1 MKEQNDHKFYLV
13 REDILP
19 GAIKKTI
26 RVKNILKHHE
36 AKTINE
42 AVKMVDLSR
51 SAYYKYKDY
60 VFPFQDVTR
69 EKIVTLSLIVY
80 DRPGELVQILDTVAI
95 NNGSIVT
102 INQGIPL
109 QGIADVSL
117 SVETKKMTISVEQLM
132 KILQNLPGVNKVS
145 IIGQE

>member
-1 MKEQNDHKFYLV
+1 MKEQHDHKFYLV

-80 DRPGELVQILDTVAI
+80 DRPGELVQILDIVAI

>member
-1 MKEQNDHKFYLV
+1 MNEQHDHKFYLV

-117 SVETKKMTISVEQLM
+117 SIETKKMTISVEQLM
-132 KILQNLPGVNKVS
+132 KILENLPGVNKVS

>member
-1 MKEQNDHKFYLV
+1 MKEQHDHKFYLV

-80 DRPGELVQILDTVAI
+80 DRPGELVQILDAVAI

>member
-1 MKEQNDHKFYLV
+1 MKEQHDHKFYLV

-36 AKTINE
+36 AKTIIE

>member
-1 MKEQNDHKFYLV
+1 MKEQYDHKFYLV

>member
-1 MKEQNDHKFYLV
+1 MKEQHDHKFYLV

-36 AKTINE
+36 AKMINE

>member
-1 MKEQNDHKFYLV
+1 MKEQHDHKFYLV

-36 AKTINE
+36 AKAINE

-80 DRPGELVQILDTVAI
+80 DRPGELVQILDIVAI

>member
-1 MKEQNDHKFYLV
+1 MKEQHDYKFYLV